1 MSVSYKREN
10 ICEGAGYTEIIDK
23 RFKTNYIYIHLL
35 EPMDRKNASA
45 NAVIPELLHDSNE
58 KYPTITALCRKLSSL
73 YHAGISSGASKLGD
87 YQVMTLKS
95 SSIADKYTIDGEN
108 ISGEVVDILLDCL
121 TQPHLENGI
130 FPENE
135 FRLKKQE
142 LLDDID
148 AEINDKRKFAVGKA
162 RETIYKD
169 EPAGI
174 PVEGYRE
181 DAEKLTSAD
190 VYKRYTE
197 LLKNA
202 RIEVVFSG
210 CGIGEAD
217 KQKIFD
223 RIRGLDRNAPSGY
236 KTMPSAKKS
245 DMVYVTDRMD
255 VNQSKMVIA
264 YKTDCD
270 SKQTM
275 KMLSFVF
282 GGTPFSM
289 LFENVREKL
298 SLCYYCPSGYNEKK
312 QVLMIDCGI
321 EHRNI
326 NPAREEIFR
335 QLELLKN
342 GGFSEELLANSKLLA
357 KSSLKAVYDSPSS
370 VANRFF
376 SQCMDDKIVTPEEE
390 ARLIDAVTK
399 EDIVAAANTLVP
411 DTVYVLTGKE
421 DPENE

>member
-1 MSVSYKREN
+1 MSVSYKHEN
-10 ICEGAGYTEIIDK
+10 ICQGAEYTELIDK

-35 EPMDRKNASA
+35 EPMERKNASA
-45 NAVIPELLHDSNE
+45 NAIIPDILHDSNE
-58 KYPTITALCRKLSSL
+58 NYPTLTALSRKLSAL
-73 YHAGISSGASKLGD
+73 YNASISCGVTRIGD
-87 YQVMTLKS
+87 YQAVSVMAGA
-95 SSIADKYTIDGEN
+95 IADKYTINGEN

-121 TQPHLENGI
+121 TKPRLENGI
-130 FPENE
+130 FPEND

-148 AEINDKRKFAVGKA
+148 AEINDKRKFAVGRA
-162 RETIYKD
+162 RENIFKD

-174 PVEGYRE
+174 PLNGYRE
-181 DAEKLTSAD
+181 DAEKLTAAD
-190 VYKRYTE
+190 VYARYTE

-210 CGIGEAD
+210 YGISDAD

-223 RIRGLDRNAPSGY
+223 RIKGLDRNVPSGY
-236 KTMPSAKKS
+236 KTLPSAKKS
-245 DMVYVTDRMD
+245 DMVYVTERMD
-255 VNQSKMVIA
+255 VNQSKMVMA
-264 YKTDCD
+264 FKTDCA
-270 SKQTM
+270 SKHTM

-298 SLCYYCPSGYNEKK
+298 SLCYYCPSSYNDKK
-312 QVLMIDCGI
+312 QVLSIDCGI
-321 EHRNI
+321 EHQNI
-326 NPAREEIFR
+326 NAAREEIFR

-342 GGFSEELLANSKLLA
+342 GEFSDELIANSKLLA

-370 VANRFF
+370 MANWFF
-376 SQCMDDKIVTPEEE
+376 AQSMEDKIYTPEEE
-390 ARLIDAVTK
+390 AQLIDAVTK
-399 EDIVAAANTLVP
+399 EDIVAAAKGLVP

-421 DPENE
+421 SVVNE

>member
-1 MSVSYKREN
+1 MSVSYKREK
-10 ICEGAGYTEIIDK
+10 ICEGAEYTEIIDK

-45 NAVIPELLHDSNE
+45 NAVIPDLLHDSNE
-58 KYPTITALCRKLSSL
+58 NYPTITALSRKLASL
-73 YHAGISSGASKLGD
+73 YHASISCGVSKLGD
-87 YQVMTLKS
+87 YQVVSLMS
-95 SSIADKYTIDGEN
+95 GSIADKYTIDGDN

-121 TQPHLENGI
+121 TRPHLEKGI
-130 FPENE
+130 FPEND

-162 RETIYKD
+162 KENIYKD

-174 PVEGYRE
+174 PVNGYRE

-202 RIEVVFSG
+202 QIEVVFSG
-210 CGIGEAD
+210 YGICDED
-217 KQKIFD
+217 KNKIFD
-223 RIRGLDRNAPSGY
+223 RIRALERNAPAEY

-255 VNQSKMVIA
+255 VNQSKMVMA
-264 YKTDCD
+264 YKTDCT

-298 SLCYYCPSGYNEKK
+298 SLCYYCPSGYNSKK
-312 QVLMIDCGI
+312 QVLLIDCGI
-321 EHRNI
+321 EHQNI
-326 NPAREEIFR
+326 NPAREEIYA
-335 QLELLKN
+335 QLELLKK
-342 GGFSEELLANSKLLA
+342 GEFTEELLSNSKLLA
-357 KSSLKAVYDSPSS
+357 KSSLKAVYDSPGSI
-370 VANRFF
+370 ANWYLD
-376 SQCMDDKIVTPEEE
+376 QCMEDKIVSPEEE
-390 ARLIDAVTK
+390 AQLIDAVTK
-399 EDIVAAANTLVP
+399 EDIVAAANSLVP

-421 DPENE
+421 NPANE

>member
-1 MSVSYKREN
+1 MSVSYKHEN
-10 ICEGAGYTEIIDK
+10 ICPGAEYTEIIDK

-45 NAVIPELLHDSNE
+45 NAVIPEILHASNAD
-58 KYPTITALCRKLSSL
+58 YPTITALSRKLSSL
-73 YHAGISSGASKLGD
+73 YHASVSCGVTNHGDFQAVSLMSG
-87 YQVMTLKS
+87 
-95 SSIADKYTIDGEN
+95 SIADKYTINGED
-108 ISGEVVDILLDCL
+108 ISGEVIDILLDCL
-121 TQPHLENGI
+121 TKPYLENGI
-130 FPENE
+130 FPESD

-148 AEINDKRKFAVGKA
+148 AEINDKRRYAVGKA
-162 RETIYKD
+162 RENIYKD

-174 PVEGYRE
+174 PVNGYRE

-210 CGIGEAD
+210 YGISEEN
-217 KQKIFD
+217 KNKIFD
-223 RIRGLDRNAPSGY
+223 RIRALERNAPSEY
-236 KTMPSAKKS
+236 KTLPSAKKS

-255 VNQSKMVIA
+255 VSQSKMVMA
-264 YKTDCD
+264 FKSDCP

-298 SLCYYCPSGYNEKK
+298 SLCYYCPSGYNDKK
-312 QVLMIDCGI
+312 QVLLIDCGV
-321 EHRNI
+321 EHDNI
-326 NPAREEIFR
+326 IPAREEIFR
-335 QLELLKN
+335 QLELLKK
-342 GGFSEELLANSKLLA
+342 GEFTEELLGNSKLLA
-357 KSSLKAVYDSPSS
+357 KSSLKAVYDSPGSL
-370 VANRFF
+370 ANWFF
-376 SQCMDDKIVTPEEE
+376 NQCMEDNIITPEEE

-399 EDIVAAANTLVP
+399 EDIVKAAGSLVP

-421 DPENE
+421 NSPNE

>member
-10 ICEGAGYTEIIDK
+10 ICEGAEYTELIDK
-23 RFKTNYIYIHLL
+23 RFKTNFIYIHLL

-45 NAVIPELLHDSNE
+45 NALIPDLLHDSNE
-58 KYPTITALCRKLSSL
+58 NYPTLTALCRKLSSL
-73 YHAGISSGASKLGD
+73 YHAGISSGTSKLGD

-121 TQPHLENGI
+121 TKPYLENGI
-130 FPENE
+130 FPEND

-162 RETIYKD
+162 RETIYRD

-210 CGIGEAD
+210 CGISGGD

-223 RIRGLDRNAPSGY
+223 RIRALERNVPSAYRTAPS
-236 KTMPSAKKS
+236 PKKS
-245 DMVYVTDRMD
+245 EIAFVTERMD
-255 VNQSKMVIA
+255 VNQSKMVMA
-264 YKTDCD
+264 YKTDCA

-289 LFENVREKL
+289 LFDNVREKL

-312 QVLMIDCGI
+312 QVLMIDCGV
-321 EHRNI
+321 EHQNI
-326 NPAREEIFR
+326 GPAREEICR
-335 QLELLKN
+335 QLELLRK
-342 GGFSEELLANSKLLA
+342 GEFTEELIANSKLLA
-357 KSSLKAVYDSPSS
+357 KGSLKAVYDSPSS
-370 VANRFF
+370 IANWFF
-376 SQCMDDKIVTPEEE
+376 SQCMDDSIVTPEEE

-421 DPENE
+421 IPENE